1 MKEIEDMRVFLEK
14 ELGQLKAGQVHSDLI
29 QQKLGEIEDQV
40 KLLLERVPCFLKF
53 YVTINRVQAC
63 FHSFV
68 HLYLVTLITVIHQ
81 VSFRLPNLCITKK
94 TSRRIQDEINSCY
107 CVVLT
112 VKIASLIAQRPVI

>member
-40 KLLLERVPCFLKF
+40 KLLLERVKF

-63 FHSFV
+63 FHSFT

-81 VSFRLPNLCITKK
+81 VSFRLPNLCITKR
-94 TSRRIQDEINSCY
+94 TSYRIQDEINSCY